1 MKWGIVGKS
10 GFYQHQG
17 DNILFRGFNKISVD
31 NKGRLA
37 VPSRYRELIS
47 VQAENSLVITL
58 NPLDRSLWLYPLPEW
73 DVIEGKL
80 ASLSDFDKQS
90 RRTKQMMRGY
100 ATDCQLDSQGR
111 ILIPK
116 ELRSYADLTKR
127 AVILGQGNKFEIWNE
142 KAWEVQRDEWLET
155 VGDDSQSTPE
165 SLQSLSL

>member
-1 MKWGIVGKS
+1 MGKS
-10 GFYQHQG
+10 GFYQQNG
-17 DNILFRGFNKISVD
+17 DNIVFRGFNKISID

-73 DVIEGKL
+73 DVIEDKL

-116 ELRSYADLTKR
+116 ELRSYSDLTKK

-142 KAWEVQRDEWLET
+142 KAWEAQRDEWLET
-155 VGDDSQSTPE
+155 VGDDSVPTPE

>member
-1 MKWGIVGKS
+1 VGKS
-10 GFYQHQG
+10 GFYQQNG
-17 DNILFRGFNKISVD
+17 DDIVFRGFNKISID

-116 ELRSYADLTKR
+116 ELRSYSELGR
-127 AVILGQGNKFEIWNE
+127 QAVILGQGNKFEIWNE

-155 VGDDSQSTPE
+155 VGDDSVPTPE

>member
-1 MKWGIVGKS
+1 MGKS
-10 GFYQHQG
+10 GFYQHNG
-17 DNILFRGFNKISVD
+17 DDIVFRGFNKISID

-73 DVIEGKL
+73 EVIESKL

-116 ELRSYADLTKR
+116 ELRSYAELSKH
-127 AVILGQGNKFEIWNE
+127 AVILGQGNKFEIWDE
-142 KAWEVQRDEWLET
+142 KAWEAQRDEWLET
-155 VGDDSQSTPE
+155 VGDDSVPIPE